1 MKVLANFAVVVG
13 IVSMGVG
20 IIVRIMERRVALGL
34 TPSSFLEFS
43 VACFLLTIAIEAISK
58 K

>member
-1 MKVLANFAVVVG
+1 METLAKVVVAIG
-13 IVSMGVG
+13 AISMVVGV
-20 IIVRIMERRVALGL
+20 ILRLMVREVALGL

-43 VACFLLTIAIEAISK
+43 IACFLLTIALNTLK

>member
-1 MKVLANFAVVVG
+1 MDTLAKVVL
-13 IVSMGVG
+13 GVG
-20 IIVRIMERRVALGL
+20 AISMIIGVILRIMVKQVTLGL

-43 VACFLLTIAIEAISK
+43 IGCFLLTIALNTLK

>member
-1 MKVLANFAVVVG
+1 MKALATVVLVIGVISMIIGVILRLAVRPTV
-13 IVSMGVG
+13 
-20 IIVRIMERRVALGL
+20 LGL

-43 VACFLLTIAIEAISK
+43 VASFLLTIALDVISK